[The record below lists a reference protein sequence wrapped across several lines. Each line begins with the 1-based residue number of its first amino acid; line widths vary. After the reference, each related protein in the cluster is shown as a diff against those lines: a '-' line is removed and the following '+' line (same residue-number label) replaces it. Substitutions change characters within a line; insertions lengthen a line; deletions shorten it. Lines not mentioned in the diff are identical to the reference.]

1 METQRKSLIAAAVA
15 LVTVIVFPA
24 WNALAQVYVIGQEDL
39 LDITFWQDPN
49 LNTQVKVGL
58 DGKIALDMIGQVEAA
73 GRTTEQLQN
82 EIVRELSRINR
93 SISQATVRV
102 IEYNYNHVF
111 VIGQVNQPGKKT
123 FESIPD
129 LWTVINE
136 SGGITQSGDLSRVT
150 IIRGGDESG
159 KIEVVNLAE
168 ALATGRLDQLPK
180 LRRQDTIE
188 IGRAPGQVLGGEVG
202 VYTEKR
208 NMFYVIGAVG
218 TPGAIG
224 WVDNIDVLEALAM
237 AGGPLENADLR
248 HTRLVIKDGN
258 YAQAVELNLEKY
270 VSQGRPARYIMQKE
284 DLVVIPSARPGF
296 FDSRLG
302 QIATLLTTLSTAYLI
317 YDRIQSD
324 R

>member
-1 METQRKSLIAAAVA
+1 METRKKCLMAAAVA
-15 LVTVIVFPA
+15 LAIVIACPL
-24 WNALAQVYVIGQEDL
+24 WNALAEDYVIGQEDL

-49 LNTQVKVGL
+49 LNTRVKVGL

-82 EIVRELSRINR
+82 DIVRELSRINR

-102 IEYNYNHVF
+102 VEYNYNHVF

-136 SGGITQSGDLSRVT
+136 SGGITPSGDLSRVT

-159 KIEVVNLAE
+159 KIEVVNIAE
-168 ALATGRLDQLPK
+168 ALATGRLDRLPK

-188 IGRAPGQVLGGEVG
+188 IGRAPGQILGGEVG

-218 TPGAIG
+218 SPGAVG
-224 WVDNIDVLEALAM
+224 WVDNLDVLEALAM
-237 AGGPLENADLR
+237 AGGPVGNADLK

-258 YAQAVELNLEKY
+258 FAQAVELNLENY
-270 VSQGRPARYIMQKE
+270 VNQGRPARYIMQKE
-284 DLVVIPSARPGF
+284 DLVFVPSARPGF
-296 FDSRLG
+296 FDSRVG
-302 QIATLLTTLSTAYLI
+302 QIATLLTTLSTLYLI
-317 YDRIQSD
+317 YDRIQGN
-324 R
+324 

>member
-1 METQRKSLIAAAVA
+1 METRKKCLMAAAAA
-15 LVTVIVFPA
+15 LAIVIACPL
-24 WNALAQVYVIGQEDL
+24 WNALAEDYVIGQEDL

-49 LNTQVKVGL
+49 LNTRVKVGL
-58 DGKIALDMIGQVEAA
+58 DGKIALDMIGQIEAA

-82 EIVRELSRINR
+82 DIVRELSRINR

-102 IEYNYNHVF
+102 VEYNYNHVF

-150 IIRGGDESG
+150 IVRGGDESG
-159 KIEVVNLAE
+159 KIEVVNVAE
-168 ALATGRLDQLPK
+168 ALAAGRLDRLPK

-188 IGRAPGQVLGGEVG
+188 IGRAPGQILGGEVG

-218 TPGAIG
+218 SPGAVG

-237 AGGPLENADLR
+237 AGGPVGNADLR

-258 YAQAVELNLEKY
+258 YAQAVELNLENY
-270 VSQGRPARYIMQKE
+270 VNQGRPARYIMQKE
-284 DLVVIPSARPGF
+284 DLVIVPSVRPGF
-296 FDSRLG
+296 FDSRVG
-302 QIATLLTTLSTAYLI
+302 QIATLLTTLSTLYLI
-317 YDRIQSD
+317 YDRIQNN
-324 R
+324 